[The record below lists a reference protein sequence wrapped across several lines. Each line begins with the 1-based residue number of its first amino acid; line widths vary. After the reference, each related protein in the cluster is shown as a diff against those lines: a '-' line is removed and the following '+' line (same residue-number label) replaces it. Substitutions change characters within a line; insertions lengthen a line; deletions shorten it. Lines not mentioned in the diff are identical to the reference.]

1 MARKYNT
8 RHNRSKS
15 RYPERLAK
23 RGLSRAPK
31 MTHYPDLHQGGK
43 AAR

>member
-1 MARKYNT
+1 MSRKHNT
-8 RHNRSKS
+8 KHHRSKS
-15 RYPERLAK
+15 RYGERLAK

-31 MTHYPDLHQGGK
+31 MSHYPDLHQGGK